1 PFVRRGSPSRRG
13 AAKRSAGPSRPESRP
28 HVPPP
33 VAARPRRRPARRP
46 RPGPGAQ
53 RAAKR
58 DPRPPIAVS
67 AEDYD
72 TLAALVAHPSAA
84 PGQAL
89 LAVEL
94 ERAAIV
100 ESGLAADRVRLG
112 SEVDYHDLDR
122 DRVRTIRLSLP
133 HEASIDER
141 RVSVTA
147 PIGAALLGLK
157 PRQRF
162 TWTEAGGKTRSIT
175 VLAVRN
181 VG

>member
-1 PFVRRGSPSRRG
+1 M
-13 AAKRSAGPSRPESRP
+13 AATPRHAAWQNARSAPMPAS
-28 HVPPP
+28 PPL
-33 VAARPRRRPARRP
+33 PART
-46 RPGPGAQ
+46 
-53 RAAKR
+53 AKR
-58 DPRPPIAVS
+58 DPRPPITVS

-72 TLAALVAHPSAA
+72 ALAALVAHPSAA
-84 PGQAL
+84 PGHAL

-94 ERAAIV
+94 ERAAVV
-100 ESGLAADRVRLG
+100 EGAPAANRVRLG

-122 DRVRTIRLSLP
+122 DRLRTIRLSLP
-133 HEASIDER
+133 REASIDER

-162 TWTEAGGKTRSIT
+162 TWTEPGGRTRSIL

-181 VG
+181 DA

>member
-1 PFVRRGSPSRRG
+1 MPASP
-13 AAKRSAGPSRPESRP
+13 P
-28 HVPPP
+28 VPPFDS
-33 VAARPRRRPARRP
+33 
-46 RPGPGAQ
+46 
-53 RAAKR
+53 KR
-58 DPRPPIAVS
+58 DPRPPITVC

-72 TLAALVAHPSAA
+72 ALAALVAHASAA

-94 ERAAIV
+94 ERAAVV
-100 ESGLAADRVRLG
+100 EGALAANRVRLG

-122 DRVRTIRLSLP
+122 DRMRTIRLALP
-133 HEASIDER
+133 HEASIDEH

-157 PRQRF
+157 PGQRF
-162 TWTEAGGKTRSIT
+162 SWAEAGGRVRSIK

-181 VG
+181 DG

>member
-1 PFVRRGSPSRRG
+1 MPASPPIPPLGS
-13 AAKRSAGPSRPESRP
+13 
-28 HVPPP
+28 
-33 VAARPRRRPARRP
+33 
-46 RPGPGAQ
+46 
-53 RAAKR
+53 KR
-58 DPRPPIAVS
+58 DPRPPITVC

-94 ERAAIV
+94 ERAAVV
-100 ESGLAADRVRLG
+100 EGALATNRVRLG
-112 SEVDYHDLDR
+112 SDVDYHDLDR
-122 DRVRTIRLSLP
+122 DRVRTIRLTLP
-133 HEASIDER
+133 REASIDER

-157 PRQRF
+157 PGQRF
-162 TWTEAGGKTRSIT
+162 SWAEAGGRVRSIK

-181 VG
+181 DG